1 MIIVYENEFQVNF
14 QFQKI
19 TKILSFVYL
28 KRWLNLYFFTLRSS
42 NFGFWTVR
50 QSFSDPL
57 LRNSGIE
64 HGLRPS
70 RIRIFQYIA

>member
-28 KRWLNLYFFTLRSS
+28 KRWLNLLFYPTIFK
-42 NFGFWTVR
+42 FWILD
-50 QSFSDPL
+50 SPAEFLNPL

-70 RIRIFQYIA
+70 RVRIFQYIA